1 MNQPKQYQYS
11 RSVSTLSGILITL
24 ILVLLMTACSSND
37 AHAFS
42 GGHWC
47 KKDQL
52 NVSPC
57 WPQPGPDPDPYTP
70 PDEVHNVPVPG
81 SVWLL
86 GGGLIILGA
95 AKRFRRG

>member
-1 MNQPKQYQYS
+1 MNQHNQYQHSS
-11 RSVSTLSGILITL
+11 RVGVLSGVLIAL
-24 ILVLLMTACSSND
+24 ILAFGLLTVQD
-37 AHAFS
+37 ANAFS

-57 WPQPGPDPDPYTP
+57 WPHP
-70 PDEVHNVPVPG
+70 PEEEVHNVPVPG

-86 GGGLIILGA
+86 GGGLIILGV